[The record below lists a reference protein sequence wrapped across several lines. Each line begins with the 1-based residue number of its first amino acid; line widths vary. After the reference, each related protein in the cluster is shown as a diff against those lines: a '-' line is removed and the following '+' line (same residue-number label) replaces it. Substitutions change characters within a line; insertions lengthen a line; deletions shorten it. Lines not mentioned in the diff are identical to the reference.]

1 MFKKVLV
8 ANRGEIAVRI
18 IQTLREMGITSVAV
32 FSNADRHS
40 LHVLLADEAICIGG
54 PRATDS
60 YLNMRNVVS
69 AAILSGAEAVHPGF
83 GFLSENAEFAKLV
96 TDAGLAFIGPKPTAI
111 EQMGDKAVARQTM
124 IDIGVPVIPGSR
136 PLQDVDTALAAA
148 QAIGYPLMLKAS
160 AGGGGKGIRKLASA
174 DDLTAEFAG
183 AQAEAQAAFGDPTM
197 YLEKVIVPAKH
208 VEVQVLRDQQGHVSV
223 FPERDC
229 SLQRHS
235 QKMIE
240 ESPCPVLTSPERA
253 KLLHL
258 AETIA
263 DGVDYLNAGTIEFLM
278 DQQHHFYF
286 MEMNTRIQVEHPIT
300 EMVTGVDLVQAQ
312 LRIAAGEDVELT
324 TPGPSGVAI
333 ECRLNAEDP
342 DHQFMPDVGT
352 LEQLRFPTGGLGL
365 RVDTGVAPGD
375 KISPYYDAMIAK
387 IIVHGQTRQAA
398 LAKMHRA
405 LTELD
410 VQGVKTN
417 RDFALALFQAPKVL
431 AGEADTA
438 YLNRDFL
445 PQWQDERKDA
455 ACSNHN

>member
-160 AGGGGKGIRKLASA
+160 AGGGGKGIRKLATA

-240 ESPCPVLTSPERA
+240 ESPCPVLTAPERA

-324 TPGPSGVAI
+324 TPEPSGVAI

-387 IIVHGQTRQAA
+387 IIVHGQTRQSA

>member
-160 AGGGGKGIRKLASA
+160 AGGGGKGIL
-174 DDLTAEFAG
+174 
-183 AQAEAQAAFGDPTM
+183 
-197 YLEKVIVPAKH
+197 
-208 VEVQVLRDQQGHVSV
+208 
-223 FPERDC
+223 
-229 SLQRHS
+229 SLIH
-235 QKMIE
+235 I
-240 ESPCPVLTSPERA
+240 
-253 KLLHL
+253 
-258 AETIA
+258 
-263 DGVDYLNAGTIEFLM
+263 
-278 DQQHHFYF
+278 
-286 MEMNTRIQVEHPIT
+286 
-300 EMVTGVDLVQAQ
+300 
-312 LRIAAGEDVELT
+312 
-324 TPGPSGVAI
+324 
-333 ECRLNAEDP
+333 
-342 DHQFMPDVGT
+342 
-352 LEQLRFPTGGLGL
+352 
-365 RVDTGVAPGD
+365 
-375 KISPYYDAMIAK
+375 
-387 IIVHGQTRQAA
+387 
-398 LAKMHRA
+398 
-405 LTELD
+405 
-410 VQGVKTN
+410 
-417 RDFALALFQAPKVL
+417 
-431 AGEADTA
+431 
-438 YLNRDFL
+438 
-445 PQWQDERKDA
+445 
-455 ACSNHN
+455 

>member
-160 AGGGGKGIRKLASA
+160 AGGGGKGIRKLATA

-324 TPGPSGVAI
+324 TPEPSGVAI
-333 ECRLNAEDP
+333 ECRL
-342 DHQFMPDVGT
+342 
-352 LEQLRFPTGGLGL
+352 
-365 RVDTGVAPGD
+365 
-375 KISPYYDAMIAK
+375 
-387 IIVHGQTRQAA
+387 
-398 LAKMHRA
+398 
-405 LTELD
+405 
-410 VQGVKTN
+410 
-417 RDFALALFQAPKVL
+417 
-431 AGEADTA
+431 
-438 YLNRDFL
+438 
-445 PQWQDERKDA
+445 
-455 ACSNHN
+455 